1 MRFGALIVCFAD
13 TDADTANGVRFA
25 YERSVELME
34 WNSVGEVIVSEVNAI
49 GDIYKTDG
57 YKRAAALAEL
67 F

>member
-1 MRFGALIVCFAD
+1 MLR
-13 TDADTANGVRFA
+13 DTANGVRFA

-57 YKRAAALAEL
+57 CKRAAALAEL

>member
-34 WNSVGEVIVSEVNAI
+34 WNAI

-57 YKRAAALAEL
+57 CKRAAALAEL